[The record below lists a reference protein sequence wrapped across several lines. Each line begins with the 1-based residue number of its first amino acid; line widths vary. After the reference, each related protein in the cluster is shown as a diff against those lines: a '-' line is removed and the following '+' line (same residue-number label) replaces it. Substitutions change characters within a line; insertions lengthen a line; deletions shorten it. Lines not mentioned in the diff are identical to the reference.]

1 MQCDQFEQVLI
12 EQGDDPLPALAL
24 AHAEIC
30 EACRSLTADF
40 SAIHDAALELGAE
53 DIAVPERVW
62 ISLRNQLDAERLIH
76 HPAPTA
82 QNMQGGWWTTF
93 QRPAMAGAFLSL
105 ILAAAAL
112 VGVGSTWSP
121 AEFSYQSET
130 PDGAP
135 GGAPSIAV
143 RSPSAPRQEDNPVLL
158 AEDVFKAEAINVGD
172 DLIPGFQ
179 QRDAAV
185 TDSLRRNL
193 GIVDNFINICEKSVH
208 EEPDNQMAREYLYG
222 AYQQKAELLATAMNR
237 SVTGGLQ

>member
-1 MQCDQFEQVLI
+1 MQCHQFEQVLI
-12 EQGDDPLPALAL
+12 EQGDGPLSAPALA
-24 AHAEIC
+24 HVEIC
-30 EACRSLTADF
+30 ETCRSLTADF

-76 HPAPTA
+76 HLAPTA
-82 QNMQGGWWTTF
+82 QNMRGGWWTAF

-121 AEFSYQSET
+121 PGFSYQSE
-130 PDGAP
+130 AP
-135 GGAPSIAV
+135 AMAM
-143 RSPSAPRQEDNPVLL
+143 RSPAAQQQEDNPVL
-158 AEDVFKAEAINVGD
+158 AVEDVFNAEAINVGD

-193 GIVDNFINICEKSVH
+193 GIVDNLIVLCEKSVH